1 MKLETCAVCG
11 TSIPKGRSD
20 LGYRVCLKHGNDIA
34 KERKFTIVPMHK
46 SNYMAVFDRKDL
58 LGINNKGGLIK

>member
-20 LGYRVCLKHGNDIA
+20 LGYRVCLGCGEGIA
-34 KERKFTIVPMHK
+34 KERKFCIVPMHK

-58 LGINNKGGLIK
+58 LGINNKGGLVK